1 MQPGSVSPDSLAWG
15 IRVDNFPSQT
25 GLDTVFFTDMDKN
38 EIERRIPHRPPF
50 LFLDRVV
57 EIGEDRIVAEREVRA
72 DEPHFAGHYP
82 GNPIMPG
89 VLICE
94 AAFQAAAVLLVRR
107 LEESGDDVG
116 DRTPVLSRIT
126 DAKFKAMVKPG
137 DVIRIQVT
145 HKETVSRFEFLDG
158 VIEKDGRKAA
168 TLSFALALL

>member
-1 MQPGSVSPDSLAWG
+1 
-15 IRVDNFPSQT
+15 
-25 GLDTVFFTDMDKN
+25 MDRN

-50 LFLDRVV
+50 LFLDRIV
-57 EIGEDRIVAEREVRA
+57 EVSEDRIVAERAIRE

-94 AAFQAAAVLLVRR
+94 AAFQAAAVLLVDR
-107 LEESGDDVG
+107 LEKSGEEIG
-116 DRTPVLSRIT
+116 ERTPVLSRIS

-137 DVIRIQVT
+137 DLIRIVVS
-145 HKETVSRFEFLDG
+145 HKETVSRFEFLEG

>member
-1 MQPGSVSPDSLAWG
+1 MGLAWEM
-15 IRVDNFPSQT
+15 
-25 GLDTVFFTDMDKN
+25 DTS

-50 LFLDRVV
+50 LFLDRIV
-57 EIGEDRIVAEREVRA
+57 ETEENRIVAEREVREE
-72 DEPHFAGHYP
+72 EPHFAGHYP

-94 AAFQAAAVLLVRR
+94 AAFQAAAVLLMRR
-107 LEESGDDVG
+107 LEESGEDG
-116 DRTPVLSRIT
+116 CDRTPVLSRIT
-126 DAKFKAMVKPG
+126 DARFKAMVKPG
-137 DVIRIQVT
+137 DVIRITVT